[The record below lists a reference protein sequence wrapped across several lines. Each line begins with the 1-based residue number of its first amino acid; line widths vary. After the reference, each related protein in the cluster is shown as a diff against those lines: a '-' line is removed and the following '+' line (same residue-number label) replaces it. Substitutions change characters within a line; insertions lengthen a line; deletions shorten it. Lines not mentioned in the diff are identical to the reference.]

1 MSQPIKDAVEPLR
14 VEYLE
19 MPDLALTPSQVAAL
33 LDLDG
38 VTAGARHA
46 PTHVTSDE
54 CVADGRRVAARA
66 PNGELIVVQRE
77 FYEI

>member
-1 MSQPIKDAVEPLR
+1 MASQPIEDAVELLR

-38 VTAGARHA
+38 MTAAAVLRVLEDSGFLERT
-46 PTHVTSDE
+46 PTGRFIH
-54 CVADGRRVAARA
+54 RRVTI
-66 PNGELIVVQRE
+66 LT
-77 FYEI
+77 

>member
-1 MSQPIKDAVEPLR
+1 MACQPIEDAVQLLR

-38 VTAGARHA
+38 VTA
-46 PTHVTSDE
+46 
-54 CVADGRRVAARA
+54 AAVLRA
-66 PNGELIVVQRE
+66 LEESRFLERTPNGLFIHSHSHDFDIAVNRG
-77 FYEI
+77 

>member
-1 MSQPIKDAVEPLR
+1 MVSQPLEEAVELLR

-38 VTAGARHA
+38 VTTVAVLRALEDSRFLERTPSGRFIH
-46 PTHVTSDE
+46 PRVTI
-54 CVADGRRVAARA
+54 
-66 PNGELIVVQRE
+66 LT
-77 FYEI
+77 